1 MDDEDYDEEENS
13 DGNEVDDLENIVNN
27 LKAEIMNL
35 QIRFQGK
42 SPQKLSQTSFNQRSN
57 PTIN

>member
-35 QIRFQGK
+35 
-42 SPQKLSQTSFNQRSN
+42 
-57 PTIN
+57 